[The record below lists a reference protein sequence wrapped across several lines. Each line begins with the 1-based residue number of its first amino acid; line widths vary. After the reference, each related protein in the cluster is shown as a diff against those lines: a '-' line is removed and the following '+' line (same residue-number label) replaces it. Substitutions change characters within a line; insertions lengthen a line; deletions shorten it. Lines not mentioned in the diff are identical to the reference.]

1 MAKKEDMKLPVEL
14 RKLFAQPLDE
24 LIAGTRE
31 ETIPMAVEK
40 FKALE
45 ESNIKFEFYLV
56 GDIVSID
63 FLNNDYL
70 KKFIKLCIID
80 EKTQRK
86 RVEINTS
93 DFFEEY
99 IEFKNPAGAIQ
110 KESWPLLKGIV
121 DSKKTT
127 LLMITEGEEDM
138 LVLPLVE
145 VLPIDTEIQPFV
157 FYGQPPITDAEF
169 TVPQGLVV
177 VKVNKRMRR
186 YIKGLVKKMEMFRR
200 SS

>member
-1 MAKKEDMKLPVEL
+1 MAKNNDKKMPDDL
-14 RKLFAQPLDE
+14 RKLFAQPLDK

-31 ETIPMAVEK
+31 ETIPMAVKE
-40 FKALE
+40 FRALE
-45 ESNIKFEFYLV
+45 ESNVKFEFYLV
-56 GDIVSID
+56 GDIVTID

-86 RVEINTS
+86 KVEIDTT

-99 IEFKNPAGAIQ
+99 LEFVNPAGTIQ
-110 KESWPLLKGIV
+110 KESWPLLQKIV

-127 LLMITEGEEDM
+127 QLMITEGEEDL

-145 VLPIDTEIQPFV
+145 VLPIDTDVQSFV
-157 FYGQPPITDAEF
+157 FYGQPPITDSAF
-169 TVPQGLVV
+169 TIPQGLVV
-177 VKVNKRMRR
+177 VKVNKRMQ
-186 YIKGLVKKMEMFRR
+186 KKVKMYVKMGKFK